1 MLKVKSNNTKSNITI
16 LSTSFMD
23 LSVLEKVKYHNM
35 KNRFTSNFNK
45 YSKARIEVINKYTEL
60 LKNDKSIMKEEDLL
74 NRYITNPSSIFY
86 GGKPFNCIQEL
97 SKTYRF
103 VFATEKNNK
112 TIFKS
117 IYIWKDKNHFHSLD
131 KISENIK
138 LNKQYK

>member
-1 MLKVKSNNTKSNITI
+1 MLKVKSINTKSNITI

>member
-1 MLKVKSNNTKSNITI
+1 MLKVKSNNIKSNITI